1 MGFKIFKILSGLF
14 LVLALLW
21 VGLRGNE
28 IGEIPRPEEGGKIFA
43 AICPDFEP
51 AYLEL
56 HRTGELRRRAEKLWQ
71 SMESCQLCPRD
82 CRVNR
87 LEGETGFCRAPGT
100 QLYISGAHAHFGEE
114 RPLVGRGGSG
124 TIFFSHC
131 PLRCVFCINWQV
143 SHRGLGQE
151 RSIEELAEMM
161 LRLQRRGTHNI
172 NLVTPTHYVA
182 HILKA
187 LDIAAGRGLRL
198 PIVFNTCGW
207 MPLEILK
214 VLDGVVDIYLP
225 DIKFRCGEM
234 AARLAAG
241 AKCYPEVAKA
251 ALLEMY
257 RQVGTAKP
265 GEDGIMRR
273 GLMIRHL
280 VMPNNAAGS
289 VEIMEW
295 IAENLPLDTYIN
307 IMSQYRPIFRARE
320 FPEIAR
326 RITAEEYKRVVN
338 RARELG
344 LTNLDIQG
352 FWWLREW

>member
-14 LVLALLW
+14 LVLVLLW
-21 VGLRGNE
+21 MGLGRSEVGENFR
-28 IGEIPRPEEGGKIFA
+28 REEGGKVFA
-43 AICPDFEP
+43 AIYPDFEP

-56 HRTGELRRRAEKLWQ
+56 HRTGELRRRAEALWQ
-71 SMESCQLCPRD
+71 SMESCELCFRR
-82 CRVNR
+82 CAVNR

-100 QLYISGAHAHFGEE
+100 RLIISGAHAHFGEE

-143 SHRGLGQE
+143 AHRGLGHE

-161 LRLQRRGTHNI
+161 LELQRRGTHNI

-187 LDIAAGRGLRL
+187 LDIAVGRGLRL
-198 PIVFNTCGW
+198 PIVFNNCGW
-207 MPLEILK
+207 VPLEILEA
-214 VLDGVVDIYLP
+214 LDGVVDIYLP
-225 DIKFRCGEM
+225 DIKFWCGEM
-234 AARLAAG
+234 AARFAAG

-251 ALLEMY
+251 AILEMY

-265 GEDGIMRR
+265 GEDGVMRR

-295 IAENLPLDTYIN
+295 IAENLPPDTYIN
-307 IMSQYRPIFRARE
+307 IMSQYRPIFRAR
-320 FPEIAR
+320 
-326 RITAEEYKRVVN
+326 
-338 RARELG
+338 LG
-344 LTNLDIQG
+344 A
-352 FWWLREW
+352 